1 MLGVTKATGSLPATA
16 PDPAAFKE
24 AVRSGSKQWPVLSHY
39 LAALGQ
45 VRLIRQR
52 LASDLMAAERWDCVS
67 QLWSNG
73 CQCALQAMT
82 ALCML
87 VARFVCCEPQLH
99 SSSLLCMVR
108 IIILIQ

>member
-52 LASDLMAAERWDCVS
+52 LASDLMAAERWEVS
-67 QLWSNG
+67 
-73 CQCALQAMT
+73 
-82 ALCML
+82 
-87 VARFVCCEPQLH
+87 
-99 SSSLLCMVR
+99 
-108 IIILIQ
+108 

>member
-24 AVRSGSKQWPVLSHY
+24 AVRSGSKQLPVLSHY

-52 LASDLMAAERWDCVS
+52 LASDLMAAERWDNS

-73 CQCALQAMT
+73 CQCALHATT
-82 ALCML
+82 ALIML
-87 VARFVCCEPQLH
+87 VARFVCCGPQLH